1 METLL
6 TETEL
11 ERYSWQLD
19 TPGYSVAQQVRLK
32 ESTVLISRCGGVGGT
47 AALHL
52 AAAGVGRLILAHGG
66 DLRLND
72 LNRQLLMTTERVGQ
86 PRALSIQERL
96 QALNPHVELTV
107 VPSQV
112 TQENAD
118 SLVRQADLVI
128 SAAPLFEERLHMNAA
143 AMQWGKP
150 IIHAAMYD
158 LTASVM
164 VSRPGLDAC
173 LACIT
178 PQAPA
183 WWRRRF
189 PVFGAVSGTA
199 ASIAAMQAIQLL
211 TGLGETLAGRL
222 WSMDF
227 RTARTCSIRVARDP
241 QCSVCATRPH

>member
-1 METLL
+1 MML
-6 TETEL
+6 TEDEL

-19 TPGYSVAQQVRLK
+19 TPGYSVQQQQLLRQ
-32 ESTVLISRCGGVGGT
+32 STVLISRCGGVGGT

-72 LNRQLLMTTERVGQ
+72 LNRQLLMTTQNVGQ
-86 PRALSIQERL
+86 PRALSIQQTLHE
-96 QALNPHVELTV
+96 LNPQVELTV
-107 VPSQV
+107 VPSNI
-112 TQENAD
+112 TEENAD
-118 SLVRQADLVI
+118 PLVQQADLVI
-128 SAAPLFEERLHMNAA
+128 SAAPLFEERLRMNAA
-143 AMQWGKP
+143 TMRYGRP

-158 LTASVM
+158 LSASVM
-164 VSRPGLDAC
+164 VTRPGLDAC

-178 PQAPA
+178 PTAPS
-183 WWRRRF
+183 WWKRRF

-227 RTARTCSIRVARDP
+227 RQARTHILNVAKDP
-241 QCSVCATRPH
+241 QCPVCATGPR